1 MPKREKR
8 KNQRWKALLSIYF
21 GCGALFSFVA
31 VAIREG
37 SISAAVRSLEAS
49 SMILVVVF
57 CVIAIWLI
65 AMSHHKSKVAET
77 ISGAV
82 SKKAGSFVKN
92 AWHVILSWLGAGLT
106 SFALGTMVSSSVHP
120 SLASFAAMA
129 GPAAFLLMPDKFF
142 VVLVLVIWSVSLE
155 EILRHDG
162 ITEVK
167 DGKGAMTSV
176 ARNVQ
181 KSFGVDT
188 ERAPSKAPDGAY
200 FVQTQDVVRS
210 YLIKDVDLGSRISLG
225 VAMLAPKWG
234 KKKAKINFGLPPEG
248 SAIIIGEPGSGKSK
262 LIQRILL
269 TFVASVFTKAIVTS
283 TKTQDYQSVVA
294 YLRSIGYKVRIWDL
308 TGATADTDEFGD
320 QVRWSPISL
329 CITDNA
335 AQKIAEGITKAAQ
348 ESGNRTREEF
358 WSIQASLLLYPCLR
372 AAFLGGRSLEWAYR
386 AAMRWTDETYT
397 EVEEILY
404 AHGAT
409 DAFDAFVGTRKF
421 LLDMDKSND
430 ADAIAWKEKTG
441 LSGAG
446 GTGMSIDATL
456 RGFMSRVSTDAAYR
470 ATANPN
476 LVLSEWLRSKTNE
489 VLFMVANTDEEY
501 ATRSLF
507 AVALYEVAM
516 EAGRQAK
523 SLVGERL
530 PFRFLML
537 LDEMANISPI
547 NRIESIFSTVRS
559 IGLQIIAVFQS
570 RAQIFEMLGNDRAPI
585 LIGASTMTMLMPGIK
600 DSDYIRELT
609 VLGGDKHVEMNDQ
622 TTTRPLIDGPYIL
635 GMQGPDFTTGAPGE
649 ALVQTRGGF
658 TELKIPQWEH
668 EKPFMDRGVVPDHFA
683 AATEAVRHKNRSN
696 AEKRAAYVSG
706 LKPRVEEFK
715 KRFKKEPTPH
725 ILLLDGR
732 KIAPVARPLVPH
744 LEDQPQS
751 TYLPP
756 IEGIGT
762 MARDSPPADEVE
774 NITPTPAGV
783 TPSVTE
789 PSREDDRMYTL
800 DEVISRALAVGA
812 SKWTPSKPKGAPTR
826 YYFNELQQRFG
837 LKLDREA
844 RIWYCAGEF
853 DWKGISDE
861 EAAHVIEVIVEAMK
875 AVPDSELNK
884 PSPVKKIAFPLAPDH
899 EEEAGTP
906 PSDSPASSLDD
917 LFDEV
922 PA

>member
-1 MPKREKR
+1 MPKEKR
-8 KNQRWKALLSIYF
+8 KNQNWVALLSIYF
-21 GCGALFSFVA
+21 GCGVVASFVA
-31 VAIREG
+31 VAFQEG
-37 SISAAVRSLEAS
+37 SVAAAEHSLEAS
-49 SMILVVVF
+49 FIILVVVF

-65 AMSHHKSKVAET
+65 AMSHHKSKVTAT
-77 ISGAV
+77 ISSAV
-82 SKKAGSFVKN
+82 AKKAGSFVKD
-92 AWHVILSWLGAGLT
+92 AWHIILSWLGAGLA
-106 SFALGTMVSSSVHP
+106 SFALGTGISSSVHP

-129 GPAAFLLMPDKFF
+129 GPLAFLLMPDKFL
-142 VVLVLVIWSVSLE
+142 VVLCLVIWSVFLE
-155 EILRHDG
+155 EALRYSG
-162 ITEVK
+162 ITDIK
-167 DGKGAMTSV
+167 DGKGAMAGV

-234 KKKAKINFGLPPEG
+234 KKKVKINFGLPPEG

-262 LIQRILL
+262 MIQRALL
-269 TFVASVFTKAIVTS
+269 SFVAGVPTKAVVTS
-283 TKTQDYQSVVA
+283 TKTQDYQSVVR
-294 YLRSIGYKVRIWDL
+294 YLRSIGYKVRIWDI

-320 QVRWSPISL
+320 QTRWSHISL
-329 CITDNA
+329 CGTDNSA
-335 AQKIAEGITKAAQ
+335 QQTGERITESAQK
-348 ESGNRTREEF
+348 SDNRAREEF
-358 WSIQASLLLYPCLR
+358 WAIQVSLLLYPCLR

-386 AAMRWTDETYT
+386 AVMRWTDEKYT

-404 AHGAT
+404 AHGAN

-421 LLDMDKSND
+421 LLDMDTRND
-430 ADAIAWKEKTG
+430 SDAIAWKEKAG

-456 RGFMSRVSTDAAYR
+456 RGFMSRVSTECAYR
-470 ATANPN
+470 ATADPN
-476 LVLSEWLRSKTNE
+476 LILSEWLRSESNE
-489 VLFMVANTDEEY
+489 VLFMVGNMDEEY
-501 ATRSLF
+501 TTRSLF
-507 AVALYEVAM
+507 AVAIYELIM
-516 EAGRQAK
+516 EANRYAK
-523 SLVGERL
+523 SLPGERL
-530 PFRFLML
+530 PFRFPIFA
-537 LDEMANISPI
+537 DEMANLSPI
-547 NRIESIFSTVRS
+547 SRIENIFSTVRS

-570 RAQIFEMLGNDRAPI
+570 RAQIFDMLSNDRAQI
-585 LIGASTMTMLMPGIK
+585 LIGASTMTVLMPGIK
-600 DSDYIRELT
+600 DSDYIKELS
-609 VLGGDKHVEMNDQ
+609 VLGGDKHIEIDDQ
-622 TTTRPLIDGPYIL
+622 VRTPPLIDGPYIL
-635 GMQGPDFTTGAPGE
+635 GMQGPDFSTGAPGS

-658 TELKIPQWEH
+658 TELKVPQWEH
-668 EKPFMDRGVVPDHFA
+668 EKPYMDRGVVPAQFVA
-683 AATEAVRHKNRSN
+683 STEAVRHQNRSKT
-696 AEKRAAYVSG
+696 EKMAAYVRRA
-706 LKPRVEEFK
+706 KPRVEEFK
-715 KRFKKEPTPH
+715 KRFKKEPTPQ
-725 ILLLDGR
+725 ILSLDGR

-762 MARDSPPADEVE
+762 MSSDSPPADEVE

-844 RIWYCAGEF
+844 RIWYCDGEF

-875 AVPDSELNK
+875 AVPDIELNK